1 MKGSLIIVGFFVL
14 GLMLGVTEYIPDFLK
29 ESDLSTYALYA
40 LMFLVGV
47 TVGADKA
54 ALKII
59 RTVKLELILVPVF
72 VIIGTFIGVSFVPL
86 FFDDISLKDA
96 LAVGSGFGY
105 YSLSSAI
112 IAESGNE
119 ALSVIALL
127 SNIMREVFTLLFAPL
142 LVMGFGK
149 LAPIASG
156 GATSMDST
164 LSVVNK
170 FSGKEYAL
178 ISIFNGTVLTI
189 LVPVIVPLILEYI

>member
-14 GLMLGVTEYIPDFLK
+14 GLMLGVTEYIPEFLR
-29 ESDLSTYALYA
+29 ESELSTYALYI

-54 ALKII
+54 ALKVI
-59 RTVKLELILVPVF
+59 RTVKLELILVPLF
-72 VIIGTFIGVSFVPL
+72 VIIGTFAGVSFVPL
-86 FFDDISLKDA
+86 ILDDISLKEA
-96 LAVGSGFGY
+96 LTVGAGFGY

-112 IAESGNE
+112 IAESGDE

-127 SNIMREVFTLLFAPL
+127 SNIMREVSTLLFAPV

-164 LSVVNK
+164 LSVVSK

-178 ISIFNGTVLTI
+178 VSIFNGTVLTI
-189 LVPVIVPLILEYI
+189 LVPVIVPLILEYL